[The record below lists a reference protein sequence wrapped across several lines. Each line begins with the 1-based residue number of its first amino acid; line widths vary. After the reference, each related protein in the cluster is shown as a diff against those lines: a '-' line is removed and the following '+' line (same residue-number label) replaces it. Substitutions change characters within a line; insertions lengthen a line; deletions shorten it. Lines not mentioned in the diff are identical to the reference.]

1 MLKFILWLKYLR
13 RRRVVLL
20 SMAAVALSV
29 ALLSVVSSLFTG
41 FIKTFE
47 RSAADLIGDVL
58 LESATKF
65 PQASRL
71 IADLEQTEFVE
82 AAAPT
87 VRAPGLLRLG
97 TGNVRAVSIW
107 GIEPERMARVTS
119 LKRSL
124 LRQKDLSE
132 APSFG
137 GPDPNGRMAGFVG
150 IGVVA
155 EPNQTTD
162 KYDLRAVQ
170 GWIGQ
175 PMALIM
181 GTLDGGDP
189 DDPGQRRARMR
200 TLPFAVKDVVR
211 TGNFIFDQESVF
223 LPLEGLWN
231 RLYPDEPVAVDH
243 IHIRLRPGVDVQA
256 AKAAILG
263 VWQDFGQQVLKWDS
277 LAIARA
283 EVVTATELQARY
295 LEAIRKQRGL
305 LLLIFGVVDCGAI
318 LLVLCIF
325 YMIVRLKQKDIAIL
339 KSCGYSSGQ
348 VAWVFLGFGAVVGL
362 AGSILG
368 IVLGSLFTR
377 NVNAIEDW
385 LSLRLGLRL
394 WDSSVYFFERIPDQ
408 VDWPSVVR
416 IALVAT
422 IAACIGALV
431 PAIIAARTRPVEIL
445 RYE

>member
-1 MLKFILWLKYLR
+1 
-13 RRRVVLL
+13 
-20 SMAAVALSV
+20 MAAVALSV

-41 FIKTFE
+41 FIGASV
-47 RSAADLIGDVL
+47 RSVVDLIGDVL
-58 LESATKF
+58 LESPTKF
-65 PQASRL
+65 PQYSTF
-71 IADLEQTEFVE
+71 ITELERTGFVE
-82 AAAPT
+82 AAAPA

-97 TGNVRAVSIW
+97 AGNVRAVNIW
-107 GIEPERMARVTS
+107 GIEPDRMARVTNLKGS
-119 LKRSL
+119 LV
-124 LRQKDLSE
+124 RQKSL
-132 APSFG
+132 AAPPSFG
-137 GPDPNGRMAGFVG
+137 GIDPNGRMGGFVG
-150 IGVVA
+150 IGVLA

-162 KYDLRAVQ
+162 KYDLQAVRDQ
-170 GWIGQ
+170 IGQ
-175 PMALIM
+175 PVALIT
-181 GTLDGGDP
+181 GTLEPMDANDP
-189 DDPGQRRARMR
+189 AQKRARR
-200 TLPFAVKDVVR
+200 LTVPFVISDVVS

-223 LPLEGLWN
+223 LPLEEFWAL
-231 RLYPDEPVAVDH
+231 LYPTEAVAVDH
-243 IHIRLRPGVDVQA
+243 IHIRLRPGVDVET
-256 AKAAILG
+256 AKAAIRG
-263 VWQDFGQQVLKWDS
+263 AWQDFAQRALRWDS
-277 LAIARA
+277 LSIARA

-339 KSCGYSSGQ
+339 KSCGYSSSQ
-348 VAWVFLGFGAVVGL
+348 VACVFLGFGAVVGL

-377 NVNAIEDW
+377 NINAIENW
-385 LSLRLGLRL
+385 LSLRLGLKL
-394 WDSSVYFFERIPDQ
+394 WDSSVYFFDRIPDQ
-408 VDWPSVVR
+408 VDWPSVVQ

>member
-107 GIEPERMARVTS
+107 GVDPERMARVTS

-124 LRQKDLSE
+124 LSQKDRRG
-132 APSFG
+132 ACSFG

-150 IGVVA
+150 IGLLS

-170 GWIGQ
+170 RWIGQ
-175 PMALIM
+175 PMALIT
-181 GTLDGGDP
+181 GTLEEGDSN
-189 DDPGQRRARMR
+189 DPGQKSARMR
-200 TLPFAVKDVVR
+200 TLPFAVQDVVR

-231 RLYPDEPVAVDH
+231 RLYPDQPVAVDH

-263 VWQDFGQQVLKWDS
+263 VWQDFGHQVLNWDS
-277 LAIARA
+277 LSIARA

-339 KSCGYSSGQ
+339 KSCGYSSSQ
-348 VAWVFLGFGAVVGL
+348 VAWVFLGFGAVVGF

-368 IVLGSLFTR
+368 TLLGSLFTR
-377 NVNAIEDW
+377 NINAIEEW
-385 LSLRLGLRL
+385 LSLRLGLKL

-408 VDWPSVVR
+408 VDWPSVAR